1 MHTSS
6 NRTLGSTN
14 LKQIVISIAMNKY
27 FNKYSLRPEKTVVV
41 EFKFCPKITVFEDG
55 QSSCRV
61 VLARSKK

>member
-55 QSSCRV
+55 QSSCSV